1 MQEYVDGWVTSIKV
15 LRLEYVRTRLK
26 QVAAARLL
34 HKHRTASMGDRGEA
48 AAASVVPQH
57 ALPSAPRHAEQFK
70 GALFLAFTHLRGG
83 VSAAEA
89 NLGTGCRVAAV
100 SDGAKATLMP

>member
-1 MQEYVDGWVTSIKV
+1 MQKYVDGWVTSMV

-26 QVAAARLL
+26 QLAARLL

-83 VSAAEA
+83 LSAAEA

-100 SDGAKATLMP
+100 SDGVKATLMP